1 MKKMLLLPMA
11 AMLVLMLAACNTN
24 NNDEKATEDK
34 NVADEV
40 TDNNVLDNNDAV
52 NDTTAPENDLN
63 AMDNNDTEVK
73 NNPNGTTD
81 MDLNNDRQVTISEKA
96 ATKIAGMKE
105 VDSVNVL
112 VTKNNAYVGVALKNN
127 TNATPELEKKVADE
141 VRASGE
147 NFDNV
152 YVSFNPDFTKQ
163 MADYGTRIRNNE
175 PVEGFFDEFSD
186 AIERTFPNRT

>member
-1 MKKMLLLPMA
+1 MKKMLLLPMT

-24 NNDEKATEDK
+24 NNDDK
-34 NVADEV
+34 TARNNDV

-105 VDSVNVL
+105 VDSANVL

-163 MADYGTRIRNNE
+163 MADYGTRINNNE